1 MIPCMKLTYH
11 TSQQQLPGYTSLALG
26 IAYTDGLLNEEQIS
40 SAIQLASDAFI
51 SSISSGVVSNSRQKR
66 VANRRQASS
75 QTQRR
80 DSLDEILEQVL
91 RQGSHLSTV

>member
-1 MIPCMKLTYH
+1 MKLTYH
-11 TSQQQLPGYTSLALG
+11 TSQHSSPGYTSLALG

-51 SSISSGVVSNSRQKR
+51 SSISSALIINSRQQR

-75 QTQRR
+75 QTQWG